1 MDNVNLEKLVRPI
14 IKSIKSYSSARNE
27 FYNLDEDKI
36 FMDANENP
44 YKNDVNRYPDPF
56 QVKLKK
62 SIASLK
68 LINSDQILL
77 GNGSDEILDIIIRTF
92 CEPNKDEV
100 ILLPPTY
107 GMYEVLSNINQS
119 IIRKVRLNDEFELNL
134 DLIFNNIS
142 NKTKI
147 IFICSPNNPTGNALP
162 IDQIISILD
171 NFFGIVVLDE
181 AYIDFSESE
190 SLIGLI
196 KKYPNLII
204 CQTFSKAYG
213 MAGIRLGMCFANSI
227 FIDYFNKIKPP
238 YNVNSLTQDRALKLL
253 ESPEKI
259 NNGINEILEERKK
272 IEKQLMK
279 FKFIKKIFPSD
290 ANFLLI
296 MVDNAEKRY
305 DQFLSKGVVLRN
317 RSHLIGCEN
326 TLRVTIGT
334 PKENT
339 KFINICKEID
349 V

>member
-1 MDNVNLEKLVRPI
+1 MSEINLEKLVRPI
-14 IKSIKSYSSARNE
+14 IKLIKSYSSARNE

-44 YKNDVNRYPDPF
+44 YKNSVNRYPDPF

-68 LINSDQILL
+68 LVNPNQILL

-92 CEPNKDEV
+92 CEPSQDEV

-107 GMYEVLSNINQS
+107 GMYEVLSNINQL
-119 IIRKVRLNDEFELNL
+119 IIKKVRLNEKFELNL
-134 DLIFNNIS
+134 NLIFNKIS
-142 NKTKI
+142 KKTKI
-147 IFICSPNNPTGNALP
+147 IFICSPNNPTGNSIP
-162 IDQIISILD
+162 TEQIIAIL
-171 NFFGIVVLDE
+171 NKFSGIVVLDE
-181 AYIDFSESE
+181 AYVDFSECE

-196 KKYPNLII
+196 KTYPNLIV

-227 FIDYFNKIKPP
+227 FINYFNKIKPP

-259 NNGINEILEERKK
+259 NNVINKILDERKNL
-272 IEKQLMK
+272 EKQLIK
-279 FKFIKKIFPSD
+279 FKFILKIFSSD

-296 MVDNAEKRY
+296 MVDQAEKRY
-305 DQFLSKGVVLRN
+305 NQFLSKGVVLRN
-317 RSHLIGCEN
+317 RSHLTGCEN
-326 TLRVTIGT
+326 TLRVTVGT
-334 PKENT
+334 PEENS